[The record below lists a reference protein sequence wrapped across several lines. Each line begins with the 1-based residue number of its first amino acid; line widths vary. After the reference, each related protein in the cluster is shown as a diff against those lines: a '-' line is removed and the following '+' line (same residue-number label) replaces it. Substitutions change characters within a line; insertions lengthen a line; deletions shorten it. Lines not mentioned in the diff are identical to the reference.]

1 MWNRLKNF
9 IREMEAIDF
18 SNLNKEEK
26 EKISKRL
33 LLEISFFQHERLVH
47 LIVTVTIAVLAM
59 MGFVMLYLYQSIA
72 TIILELLFI
81 GLLVP
86 YLIHYY
92 RLENGVQ
99 KLYSI
104 NDRLN

>member
-1 MWNRLKNF
+1 
-9 IREMEAIDF
+9 MEAIDF